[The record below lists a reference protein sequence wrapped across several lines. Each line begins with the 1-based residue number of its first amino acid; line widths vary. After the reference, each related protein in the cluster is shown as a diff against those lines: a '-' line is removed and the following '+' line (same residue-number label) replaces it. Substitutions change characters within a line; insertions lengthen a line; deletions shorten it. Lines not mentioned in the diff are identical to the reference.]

1 MLDEAK
7 IMFPPLPP
15 LTRRGF
21 VTTTLA
27 TAGYTLAAGPVAA
40 QTIVQTDAQGLTAGD
55 VRIPVSGGEMGGYR
69 AKPASGSGHPT
80 VVVCQEIFGIHEYI
94 KDTCRRLAKAGYL
107 AVAPDYYFRQG
118 DPSKASDVPGAVAI
132 ANRKPDSELLS
143 DLDATARWATSTDG
157 GNAQKLAI
165 TGFCRGGRATWMFA
179 THNPGLKAA
188 VAWYGPVVGQASELT
203 PQSPV
208 ERAAQLK
215 CPVLGL
221 YGSADTGIPV
231 DTLKRMEDAAK
242 AAGKTVEFVIYP
254 DAPHA
259 FHADYR
265 PTYRADP
272 AKDGWTRMLAWFKQH
287 GVA

>member
-1 MLDEAK
+1 MLDESKAL
-7 IMFPPLPP
+7 FPPLPP
-15 LTRRGF
+15 LSRRGF
-21 VTTTLA
+21 VATTLA

-40 QTIVQTDAQGLTAGD
+40 QTVVQTDAQGLTAGD
-55 VRIPVSGGEMGGYR
+55 VRIPVSGDEMVGYR

-118 DPSKASDVPGAVAI
+118 DPSKASDVQGAVAV
-132 ANRKPDSELLS
+132 ANKKPDAELLS
-143 DLDATARWATSTDG
+143 DLDATVRWATATDG
-157 GNAQKLAI
+157 GNAQKVGV
-165 TGFCRGGRATWMFA
+165 TGFCRGGRATWMFS
-179 THNPGLKAA
+179 THNPALKAG
-188 VAWYGPVVGQASELT
+188 VAWYGPVVGQASDLT
-203 PQSPV
+203 PKSPL
-208 ERAAQLK
+208 ERVADLK

-231 DTLKRMEDAAK
+231 DTLKQMETAAK
-242 AAGKTVEFVIYP
+242 GAGKTVEFVIYP

-265 PTYRADP
+265 QTYRADP
-272 AKDGWTRMLAWFKQH
+272 AKDGWSRMLDWFKKH

>member
-1 MLDEAK
+1 MLDESKAL
-7 IMFPPLPP
+7 FPPLPP
-15 LTRRGF
+15 LSRRGF
-21 VTTTLA
+21 VATTLA

-40 QTIVQTDAQGLTAGD
+40 QTVVQTDTQGLTAGD
-55 VRIPVSGGEMGGYR
+55 VRIPVSGGDMGGYR
-69 AKPASGSGHPT
+69 AKPASGSSHPT
-80 VVVCQEIFGIHEYI
+80 VIVCQEIFGIHEYI

-118 DPSKASDVPGAVAI
+118 DPSKASDVQGALAVA
-132 ANRKPDSELLS
+132 NKKPDSELLS
-143 DLDATARWATSTDG
+143 DLDATARWATGTDG
-157 GNAQKLAI
+157 GNAQKLGV
-165 TGFCRGGRATWMFA
+165 TGFCRGGRTTWMYS
-179 THNPGLKAA
+179 THNPGLKAG

-203 PQSPV
+203 PKSPL
-208 ERAAQLK
+208 ERVAELK

-242 AAGKTVEFVIYP
+242 AAGKTVEFVVYP

-265 PTYRADP
+265 QTYRAEP
-272 AKDGWTRMLAWFKQH
+272 AKDGWSRMLAWFKKH

>member
-1 MLDEAK
+1 MLDETKAL
-7 IMFPPLPP
+7 FPPLPP

-21 VTTTLA
+21 VTASLA
-27 TAGYTLAAGPVAA
+27 GAGYTLAAGPVAA
-40 QTIVQTDAQGLTAGD
+40 QTIVQTDTQGLTAGD
-55 VRIPVSGGEMGGYR
+55 IKIPVSGGEMSGYR

-80 VVVCQEIFGIHEYI
+80 VIVCQEIFGIHEYI

-118 DPSKASDVPGAVAI
+118 DPAKAADVQGALAVA
-132 ANRKPDSELLS
+132 NKKPDAELLS
-143 DLDATARWATSTDG
+143 DLDATARWAAADG
-157 GNAQKLAI
+157 GSPQKLGV
-165 TGFCRGGRATWMFA
+165 TGFCRGGRATWMYSA
-179 THNPGLKAA
+179 HNPNLKAG
-188 VAWYGPVVGQASELT
+188 VAWYGPVVGQGNELT
-203 PQSPV
+203 PKFPIDLAG
-208 ERAAQLK
+208 EMK

-231 DTLKRMEDAAK
+231 DTLKRMEAALK
-242 AAGKTVEFVIYP
+242 AANKPHEFVIYP

-265 PTYRADP
+265 QTYRADA
-272 AKDGWTRMLAWFKQH
+272 AKDGWARMLAWFKKH